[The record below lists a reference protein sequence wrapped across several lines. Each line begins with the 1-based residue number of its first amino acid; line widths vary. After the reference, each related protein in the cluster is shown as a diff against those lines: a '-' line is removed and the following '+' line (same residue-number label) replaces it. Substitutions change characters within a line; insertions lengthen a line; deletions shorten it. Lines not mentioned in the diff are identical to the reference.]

1 MTDPR
6 VTKLAELLVDYS
18 LELRAGQLVRIDGGT
33 VAAPLVT
40 EVYRQALRAGA
51 NPRTRIEVEGLDV
64 IAVNEASDD
73 QLSFVSEIDRFEVE
87 NLDAIATIWSDRN
100 TRSLTQADP
109 QRVSR
114 RIASRRKLTN
124 RFWERIDA
132 GEARWVGTR
141 FPSEAHAQD
150 AEMSLA
156 EYEDFVYGA
165 CHVRPDED
173 PVAHWRAVSA
183 ELNARVR
190 ELDAVR
196 ELRIVGPDTDLRLGV
211 DGRSWLAADGK
222 LNMPD
227 GEIFT
232 SPVETETAGE
242 IRFSFPAIFGG
253 RGVEDVRLRFEGGR
267 VVHAEATTGD
277 DYLQSLLDMDEG
289 SRILGEVAFGLNYEI
304 DRFTRDILFDEKIGG
319 TLHLAL
325 GSSFKKLGGRND
337 SGLHWDMIC
346 DLRAE
351 GEVYADGEL
360 VWKAGR
366 FLHEASAVVRE
377 PVAAS

>member
-73 QLSFVSEIDRFEVE
+73 QLSFVSEIDRVEVE

-132 GEARWVGTR
+132 GEAHWVGTR
-141 FPSEAHAQD
+141 FPSDAHAQD

-351 GEVYADGEL
+351 GEVYADSEL